1 MKFLHQKKQPST
13 PDTKPHL
20 RPLVPPPQPLA
31 RQLDLFS
38 VDAPYPDNGT
48 SFPSSGHSAT
58 PLKRPES
65 TPSPEV
71 ISSGTDLKPGPQA
84 SRPPLP
90 LLPVA
95 AGKRRLQIDAHV
107 LDYALL
113 RSKRRSI
120 GFVISDDGLRV
131 TAPKWVT
138 VVEIESAIREK
149 KRWIFAKLH
158 EYRDRS
164 ARRLQPQMTWSD
176 GETLPYLGADL
187 TLRIRATQVAGIE
200 HDPEAATLTVCLPVD
215 ASEQQLKDRVLGW
228 LQLEAKRVF
237 GERLPLYADK
247 LGVTYKSYALS
258 SATTQWGSCTADGKI
273 RLNWRLMHFALPLID
288 YVIAHELSH
297 LREMNH
303 SPRFWATVQSIFPEF
318 ETARRTLRDSAQ
330 ETLPIF

>member
-1 MKFLHQKKQPST
+1 M
-13 PDTKPHL
+13 
-20 RPLVPPPQPLA
+20 A

-38 VDAPYPDNGT
+38 PVPGVADLLPDPQVLPPAN
-48 SFPSSGHSAT
+48 SPSPVLTQGDPPPASE
-58 PLKRPES
+58 KVRPEGVA
-65 TPSPEV
+65 PV
-71 ISSGTDLKPGPQA
+71 
-84 SRPPLP
+84 PP
-90 LLPVA
+90 
-95 AGKRRLQIDAHV
+95 GKRRLHIDAHV

-149 KRWIFAKLH
+149 KRWIFTKLF

-164 ARRLQPQMTWSD
+164 ARRLQPKMTWSD
-176 GETLPYLGADL
+176 GETLPYLGSSI
-187 TLRIRATQVAGIE
+187 TLRIRATQATGIE
-200 HDPEAATLTVCLPVD
+200 FNPAAATLTVCLPLN

-237 GERLPLYADK
+237 AERLRLYADK
-247 LGVTYKSYALS
+247 LGVSYKSFALS